1 MLSKVLAAAAFYTDL
16 NLSTF
21 FCPCSLLFLFFL
33 LSPLPDVHAPPLCCI
48 LASLSYHIIRW
59 RLSGMH
65 SYNPEQIMLS
75 AAVRRSSRDLNI
87 MKEKLIFSGKGRTP
101 QTGELHGLCL
111 LYCVFVSLAV
121 SQYSEMASPPFL
133 LSLFIY
139 H

>member
-87 MKEKLIFSGKGRTP
+87 MKEKLIFSEVSNGVGSA
-101 QTGELHGLCL
+101 ED
-111 LYCVFVSLAV
+111 LYMENGFDYYNNEGIS
-121 SQYSEMASPPFL
+121 
-133 LSLFIY
+133 